1 MSYVRSLHPRFTST
15 IAAAAALAA
24 LAACSDSN
32 PTGAAASR
40 DALVADASAHATPHT
55 VYGEPVSL
63 GHGHARTYMIVDA
76 AHHNTPME
84 LGVALDENALQGL
97 TNDLGEFEH
106 LLQLPDH
113 APAPFKFV
121 ELDWNP
127 QGHPPEGVYTVPHF
141 DFHFY
146 KVTLDERNAIDPAD
160 DHFAEKA
167 NNLPGAAYVP
177 SHYVVPGPPAAVA
190 VPRMGVHWSDTRSPE
205 LQNLLGNPAGYHAF
219 TSTFINGSWDGHFTF
234 EEPMVTRDFILS
246 KKHESDPAM
255 RDQVMAVGTAE
266 HYSAAGYHANAYR
279 VGYDDATHTY
289 RIALTHLTENRE

>member
-1 MSYVRSLHPRFTST
+1 MSYVRSLHPRLTST

-32 PTGAAASR
+32 PTGATNRGALAADVS
-40 DALVADASAHATPHT
+40 ASVEAHT

-63 GHGHARTYMIVDA
+63 GHGHARTYVILDA
-76 AHHNTPME
+76 LHGGRPME
-84 LGVALDENALQGL
+84 LGVALDERALDGL
-97 TNDLGEFEH
+97 TNAVGEFPH
-106 LLQLPDH
+106 LLRLPDH

-146 KVTLDERNAIDPAD
+146 MISHDDRLAIDPAD
-160 DHFAEKA
+160 PQFAAKA

-177 SHYVVPGPPAAVA
+177 SHYIVPGPPAAVA
-190 VPRMGVHWSDTRSPE
+190 VPQMGVHWMDTRSPE
-205 LQNLLGNPAGYHAF
+205 LQGLFGHPDAYRAF
-219 TSTFINGSWDGHFTF
+219 TSTFIYGSWDGHFTF
-234 EEPMVTRDFILS
+234 QEPMVTREFILS

-255 RDQVMAVGTAE
+255 RDQEFMVGTAE
-266 HYSAAGYHANAYR
+266 HYAMAGYHANAYR
-279 VGYDDATHTY
+279 VAYDDATHTY
-289 RIALTHLTENRE
+289 RVALTHLTWGGE